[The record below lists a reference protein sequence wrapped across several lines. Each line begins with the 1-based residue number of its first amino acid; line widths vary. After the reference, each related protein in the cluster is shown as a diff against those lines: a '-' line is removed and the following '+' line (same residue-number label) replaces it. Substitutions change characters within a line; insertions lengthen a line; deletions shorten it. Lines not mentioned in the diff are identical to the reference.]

1 MQVRGP
7 LMIEHR
13 LIERMVALIG
23 KEVER
28 IRKTGNVD
36 ILFID
41 TAVDFIRIY
50 TDRTHHGK
58 EEDLLF
64 KVLAEKEMTDEE
76 KKVMDELIE
85 EHVQGRKTVHALVD
99 ARDRYV
105 AGDTAAIDTIIE
117 KFDFL
122 VDFYPK
128 HIEKEDKVFFPA
140 VMKYLPTAEQD
151 QMLQEFNAFDQKM
164 IHDKYRDIVEKIE
177 E

>member
-28 IRKTGNVD
+28 IRKTDDID

-41 TAVDFIRIY
+41 TAVDFIRTY
-50 TDRTHHGK
+50 TDQTHHGK
-58 EEDLLF
+58 EEDILF
-64 KVLAEKEMTDEE
+64 KVLAGKEMADDE
-76 KKVMDELIE
+76 KKVMDELID
-85 EHVQGRKTVHALVD
+85 EHVQGRTTVRTLVD
-99 ARDRYV
+99 ARNRYV
-105 AGDTAAIDTIIE
+105 AGDTSAIDIIIE
-117 KFDFL
+117 NFDFL

-140 VMKYLPTAEQD
+140 VMKYLPTAEQEN
-151 QMLQEFNAFDQKM
+151 MLQEFNVFDQQM
-164 IHDKYRDIVEKIE
+164 IHNKYRDIVERIE
-177 E
+177 K